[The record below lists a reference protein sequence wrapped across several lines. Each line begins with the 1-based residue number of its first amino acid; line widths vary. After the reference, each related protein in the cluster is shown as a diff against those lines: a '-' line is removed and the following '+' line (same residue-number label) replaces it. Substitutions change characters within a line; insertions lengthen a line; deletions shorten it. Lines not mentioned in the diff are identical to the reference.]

1 MSLITD
7 VEYAVSYGNDEEGN
21 LPLLRPHSYFRHRLR
36 LAYLR
41 HSDDPYAPRL
51 VSFPA
56 NYDDNPYI
64 RAAGLADV
72 DRWPELQSPS
82 SPAPTP
88 HEEPTQYN
96 TRGGNGALGEPSGK
110 WPGATGLHYTQTIM
124 GSRSGVAGM
133 RVNGRRTSK
142 GSPYAAV
149 PLTESRSVQPQA
161 QVDANEESTGSVA
174 PGTSFPIKADGLMP
188 AAVMSDL
195 DLSRRRSSGGST
207 VIGKALA
214 EDNGTVPAPATDNQQ
229 LSGLPDLPP
238 LPPGFRPPKFARG
251 AEMEA
256 RRRRRMQMRAPAKV
270 VSIVEDNQPPA
281 PRPVLLLDDTSSEEE
296 SAPPTVEGSVTTTES
311 DADDAGEMPSDFED
325 VSFLRPCV
333 HLLYIARPP

>member
-1 MSLITD
+1 M
-7 VEYAVSYGNDEEGN
+7 GN
-21 LPLLRPHSYFRHRLR
+21 
-36 LAYLR
+36 
-41 HSDDPYAPRL
+41 
-51 VSFPA
+51 
-56 NYDDNPYI
+56 
-64 RAAGLADV
+64 
-72 DRWPELQSPS
+72 
-82 SPAPTP
+82 
-88 HEEPTQYN
+88 
-96 TRGGNGALGEPSGK
+96 
-110 WPGATGLHYTQTIM
+110 
-124 GSRSGVAGM
+124 RSGVAGM

-142 GSPYAAV
+142 GSPYVAA
-149 PLTESRSVQPQA
+149 PLTESRSVQPQT
-161 QVDANEESTGSVA
+161 QVDANEDSTGSVA

-207 VIGKALA
+207 VIGQALEGNRTT
-214 EDNGTVPAPATDNQQ
+214 EDNGTVAAPATDNQQ
-229 LSGLPDLPP
+229 LPGLPDLPP

-333 HLLYIARPP
+333 YLLYIARPL